1 MFCTQEFVDYI
12 IEQLDYTSVFTAIA
26 MFGG

>member
-12 IEQLDYTSVFTAIA
+12 IEQLDNAGILTAIA
-26 MFGG
+26 VFGG

>member
-12 IEQLDYTSVFTAIA
+12 IEQLDNTGVLRAIA